1 MSNPRR
7 RTLIAI
13 VAILIVTAVGIV
25 VVPLLLPPKCE
36 AKPATPLDF
45 QQATSIGS
53 GIFEPE
59 RWRLETGEHPGL
71 ISVGW
76 FEDEH
81 EGLAHAQLL
90 LYDCGY
96 TSADLENFYG
106 EQGMNIM
113 LGGYNAHTQT
123 AQCTDG
129 ELTLRE
135 YDVDYDGRPYRVR
148 FWFEPVSD
156 TRVRDMHLGF
166 LPEDQALMDDY
177 AARLYPQLPSCP
189 QS

>member
-1 MSNPRR
+1 M
-7 RTLIAI
+7 
-13 VAILIVTAVGIV
+13 
-25 VVPLLLPPKCE
+25 LPPKCE
-36 AKPATPLDF
+36 ASPATPLDF

-96 TSADLENFYG
+96 TSADLERFYG
-106 EQGMNIM
+106 DEGMNIM

-166 LPEDQALMDDY
+166 LPEDEALMDDY